1 MRHLVILWRSIPIG
15 VLALTGLVLAGAY
28 PASASA
34 ASSYVAMGDS
44 STAGP
49 GLAPS
54 VPASPAG
61 CGRSEINYPHLVAST
76 LGLTLED
83 ISCSGASRV
92 DFTTSQLE
100 DQPPQFEALEEGTEI
115 VSLGMGGNDNDIYD
129 RLVSGCYET
138 DSGDPQGKGA
148 PCKKK
153 YGKTELAAI
162 NQDAAPYA
170 EALAQIHVLAPH
182 AVVFVVGYPEIT
194 PRSGP
199 GCPAA
204 VPFTAAD
211 DHWANAIERKLNTML
226 QKAAKKDGYI
236 YVNTFS
242 ASEGHDA
249 CKALGVR
256 WVEPFFDSADGVSL
270 HPNAL
275 GQEADALALESA
287 MRAAGIG

>member
-1 MRHLVILWRSIPIG
+1 MRQLATSWRSILVG
-15 VLALTGLVLAGAY
+15 VPVLMALTLAGTHT
-28 PASASA
+28 ASALA
-34 ASSYVAMGDS
+34 ASSYLAMGDS
-44 STAGP
+44 YTAGP

-54 VPASPAG
+54 VAGSPAG
-61 CGRSEINYPHLVAST
+61 CARSEINYPHLVAGA
-76 LGLTLED
+76 LGLTLD
-83 ISCSGASRV
+83 DVSCSGASRV
-92 DFTTSQLE
+92 DFTKSQLE
-100 DQPPQFEALEEGTEI
+100 DQPPQFEALEEGPEV
-115 VSLGMGGNDNDIYD
+115 VSVGMGGNDNDIYD

-138 DSGDPQGKGA
+138 DAGDPQGKGA
-148 PCKKK
+148 PCKRK
-153 YGKTELAAI
+153 YGRTEVAAI
-162 NQDAAPYA
+162 NEDAAPYT
-170 EALAQIHVLAPH
+170 EALAQIHLLAPD
-182 AVVFVVGYPEIT
+182 AKVFVVGYPDIA

-211 DHWANAIERKLNTML
+211 DHWANAIERKLNAML
-226 QKAAKKDGYI
+226 QKTAKKDAYT

-256 WVEPFFDSADGVSL
+256 WVEPLIDPADGVPL

-287 MRAAGIG
+287 MRAAAIG